1 MRSINS
7 IITRSMIKK
16 ALALALALML
26 CCPAALA
33 TTMDDSLTLGMIS
46 VKTTKLNP
54 LIAQEREF
62 QSLTALIYEGLYSL
76 DDNYMPQKCLALNCD
91 ADSTGKVWT
100 VELRDD
106 IYFHDGTLCTAYDVV
121 ATINEILRLAEE
133 GKGQYAQ
140 LKYLIS
146 SATANDAK
154 SLIIKVSRPYYG
166 IYYALTFP
174 VLPQSQVQADNPVG
188 TGPFKAEQFVP
199 TNYLYLSAN
208 SDWWNGVPEVKNIS
222 VLFQATNRQLIE
234 DYEFNRVDAAIT
246 RSSAAGQYR
255 TGLTN
260 LNISYRTRQLELL
273 LMNEAT
279 ASFPLDDERVRRAI
293 RYAIDADAIANAI
306 YAGTA
311 ERTDTP
317 FPYGTWMYQDHDE
330 AYEYNP
336 EKAKALLAEAGWSD
350 SDGDGMLDIIKDGE
364 KKKLKLRL
372 LTYEEPDNS
381 VRVQA
386 ATMIS
391 DMLWA
396 VGIKA
401 GDKDRNVESVSYST
415 AKARLSA
422 RNFDLALVAFQMDT
436 VPDPG
441 FLLMSNNTGNFGGY
455 KSSAMDGLFKQLR
468 KTMDQ
473 PTYEGLLHQIQDQF
487 AQDCP
492 FVCLYYR
499 CGALLTRKVF
509 TSSRD
514 IREPEILRGIESVG
528 N

>member
-1 MRSINS
+1 MRMRSINS
-7 IITRSMIKK
+7 IIIKAA
-16 ALALALALML
+16 ALLVAFTLL
-26 CCPAALA
+26 CPPALA

-46 VKTTKLNP
+46 VKTTRLNP
-54 LIAQEREF
+54 LIAEEREF
-62 QSLTALIYEGLYSL
+62 QSLTALIYEGLFSL
-76 DDNYMPQKCLALNCD
+76 DDDYMPEKCLAASCD
-91 ADSTGKVWT
+91 PDSTGKVWT

-106 IYFHDGTLCTAYDVV
+106 AYFHDGSLCTAYDVA
-121 ATINEILRLAEE
+121 ATIQEILRLAEE

-140 LKYLIS
+140 LKYIIS

-154 SLIIKVSRPYYG
+154 TLIIKVSRPYYG

-174 VLPQSQVQADNPVG
+174 ILPQSQVQADNPVG
-188 TGPFKAEQFVP
+188 TGPFKTEQFAP
-199 TNYLYLSAN
+199 ANYLYLTAN
-208 SDWWNGVPEVKNIS
+208 SNWWNGEPDVKSIN
-222 VLFQATNRQLIE
+222 VLFQSTNRELIE

-246 RSSAAGQYR
+246 RSASAGQYR

-273 LMNEAT
+273 LMNEAE
-279 ASFPLDDERVRRAI
+279 ASFPLDDVRVRKAI
-293 RYAIDADAIANAI
+293 RYAIDIDAIANTI
-306 YAGTA
+306 YGGTA

-317 FPYGTWMYQDHDE
+317 FPYGTWMYQDNE

-336 EKAKALLAEAGWSD
+336 EKAKELLAEAGWSD
-350 SDGDGMLDIIKDGE
+350 SDGDGILDMVKNGE
-364 KKKLKLRL
+364 KKNLKLRL
-372 LTYEEPDNS
+372 LVYEEQENS

-391 DMLWA
+391 DMLWE

-415 AKARLSA
+415 AKARLAA
-422 RNFDLALVAFQMDT
+422 RNFDLALVAFQMDV

-455 KSSAMDGLFKQLR
+455 KSTAMDNLFKELR
-468 KTMDQ
+468 KTLDQ
-473 PTYEGLLHQIQDQF
+473 PTYQSLLYQIQDQF
-487 AQDCP
+487 AEDCP
-492 FVCLYYR
+492 FICLYYR
-499 CGALLTRKVF
+499 CGALLTRKIF

-514 IREPEILRGIESVG
+514 IREPEILRGIESIG